1 MEKELLQRSSSFKI
15 LDNGEGREEE
25 SDPNLDRKLDAV
37 TAGCPQYLKE
47 HLLTKITKKNCKVIV
62 DYVLAMQIEI
72 GPSQTYRID
81 TINKLKFFAEFHN
94 PKAFTDL
101 TRQDVIDFLDR
112 FRKPETAD
120 SMHKWVS
127 TYESYRIVLLR
138 FFKWLYQPNISH
150 INRSKPAII
159 DNIPQIK
166 RKEISPYKPTD
177 LWTEE
182 DDYIFYKYC
191 PSSRDR
197 CWHAVARDTGCRPHE
212 LLKLKIKDVIIQQIE
227 GSGYQVARITV
238 NGKTG
243 TRNVRLCNSLPR
255 LKDWLTNGHPFAGNP
270 NAPLFCG
277 VSRKNTGRRLTRHSI
292 NAMYERYKK
301 QYFGARL
308 LEDPTV
314 PEEDKRKIRDL
325 LQKKWNPYVR
335 RHTTATEVSKVL
347 KDPVLIDQYMGWSHS
362 GNTRRKYQ
370 HYYTDDAFEAM
381 LVNMD
386 GLPLPDK
393 RQKDKMKALL
403 KPKMCPNCD
412 ESNKPENKFCS
423 KCKFVLSFDAF
434 NEAIEEKE
442 KSAREAEQTKRE
454 LAELR
459 AKQEEALRKQQLDIE
474 QIKAQLENNTNDQV
488 GMLLQMLSKI
498 NQEEGKS
505 TRPAKDFLLEKLGV
519 LTKGK
524 VGYPPDNEGFSL
536 EPLD

>member
-1 MEKELLQRSSSFKI
+1 VLEKELLQRPSSKI
-15 LDNGEGREEE
+15 LDNGEEEE
-25 SDPNLDRKLDAV
+25 SDPNFDLKLDAV
-37 TAGCPQYLKE
+37 TAGGPQYLKE
-47 HLLTKITKKNCKVIV
+47 HLLTKITRKNCKVIV

-94 PKAFTDL
+94 LKAFTDL

-138 FFKWLYQPNISH
+138 FFKWLHQPNISH
-150 INRSKPAII
+150 INRSKPAVV

-212 LLKLKIKDVIIQQIE
+212 LLKLKIKDVIFQQIDG

-277 VSRKNTGRRLTRHSI
+277 VSRKNTGRRLTMHSI

-301 QYFGARL
+301 QYFGTRL

-434 NEAIEEKE
+434 NEAIEEKA
-442 KSAREAEQTKRE
+442 KTAKEAEK
-454 LAELR
+454 
-459 AKQEEALRKQQLDIE
+459 AKQELTEMRVDME
-474 QIKAQLENNTNDQV
+474 QVKTKLANTTDQTATMLEIFTKICRNQV
-488 GMLLQMLSKI
+488 TIAEPEVKI
-498 NQEEGKS
+498 
-505 TRPAKDFLLEKLGV
+505 FLEQKLGAMTNGEWGEDPESGIV
-519 LTKGK
+519 SK
-524 VGYPPDNEGFSL
+524 PI
-536 EPLD
+536 